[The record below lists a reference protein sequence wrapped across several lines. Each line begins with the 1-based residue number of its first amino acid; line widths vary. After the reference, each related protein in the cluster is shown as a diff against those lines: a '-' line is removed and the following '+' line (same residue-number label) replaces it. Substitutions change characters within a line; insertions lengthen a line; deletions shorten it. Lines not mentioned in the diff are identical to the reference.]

1 MNVFVL
7 DEDPDIA
14 AKQQC
19 DKHIPKM
26 VVESGQMLSTAH
38 RMVDG
43 ERRQER
49 NRNGRMVT
57 IYELPDR
64 REHILYKAVHYN
76 HPCTVWARESDL
88 NYRWHYRHF
97 LALCNEYTYR
107 YGKEHLT
114 DRRLREALAQPPIN
128 IPRFGKRTPFPLAM
142 GSNPECMFP
151 EDPVKSYRLF
161 YQTKQDRFKMEWK
174 TRPVPKWFHY
184 KKSVDNSVAA

>member
-76 HPCTVWARESDL
+76 HPCTV
-88 NYRWHYRHF
+88 
-97 LALCNEYTYR
+97 
-107 YGKEHLT
+107 
-114 DRRLREALAQPPIN
+114 
-128 IPRFGKRTPFPLAM
+128 
-142 GSNPECMFP
+142 
-151 EDPVKSYRLF
+151 
-161 YQTKQDRFKMEWK
+161 
-174 TRPVPKWFHY
+174 
-184 KKSVDNSVAA
+184 